1 VGTLGKPNFAVID
14 HGSRSIELV
23 TYAAHAYRW
32 SVFNLGYGIAFHRFF
47 RPAKTFAEA
56 SDNYRQVL
64 TPYFASAVFMKNR
77 EGYVGVEME
86 HVVRKLLSLDRA
98 DDVLISLET
107 VSRKIAS
114 LRAISENDFEALK
127 GVKNIDAILPR
138 LIVLEQTLATFGYRE
153 MRVFER
159 ELGVGL
165 IVEKGIQ
172 RR

>member
-1 VGTLGKPNFAVID
+1 
-14 HGSRSIELV
+14 
-23 TYAAHAYRW
+23 
-32 SVFNLGYGIAFHRFF
+32 
-47 RPAKTFAEA
+47 
-56 SDNYRQVL
+56 
-64 TPYFASAVFMKNR
+64 MKNR

-98 DDVLISLET
+98 DDVVISLET

-114 LRAISENDFEALK
+114 LKAISENDFEALK